1 MGVEEY
7 ICGIVSG
14 GDKAPLDGIEECG
27 LIIACD
33 RGYTHLTEEGIEAD
47 LFVGDFD
54 SCDEGTLDNS
64 PRLELEKEKDDTD
77 TLAAIRFA
85 IDQGITQLRM
95 YCCFGGRMDHFLGN
109 IQAASFAASKGIKV
123 SMCDENTEMYFLNSG
138 SITVEKREGYS
149 LSLLSVS
156 DSASGVWIEGAKY
169 PLSDK
174 TISNVFPIGISNEWI
189 DDVTITVKS
198 GVIVVMCCRL
208 QPTS

>member
-1 MGVEEY
+1 MGVKEY

-14 GDKAPLDGIEECG
+14 GDKAPLDGIDECG

-33 RGYTHLTEEGIEAD
+33 KGYTHLSEEGIEAD

-54 SCDEGTLDNS
+54 SCDEVTLDNI
-64 PRLELEKEKDDTD
+64 PRLELEREKDDTD

-85 IDQGITQLRM
+85 LGQGITGLRM

-109 IQAASFAASKGIKV
+109 IQAAAYAASQGVKV

-169 PLSDK
+169 PLRDK
-174 TISNVFPIGISNEWI
+174 TITNLFPVGISNEWI

-198 GVIVVMCCRL
+198 GVIVVMCCKMD
-208 QPTS
+208 S